1 MAGQWSALPPEVNAG
16 ELMAGDQGA
25 SIAAA
30 AAAHE
35 ALAAALAAEGAR
47 MGATTGATAATGWIG
62 AGGTAMIATA
72 IPYVAALEALSAW
85 VQQSAASAAA
95 IEQAYA
101 TARAAMIQV
110 PVCSTNRTAQA
121 GFVATNVIGQN
132 TPIIIALDTEYF
144 GHFWPNNAA
153 QMGSYEGIVMGIVA
167 ALTTPPPPAPLTSN
181 PAGMAGQAAA
191 VGEAAAHGAASAAM
205 SQGLQGVNQASGA
218 AQPTAAAPA
227 GAAQSMASMAPQM
240 LGQLGQL
247 PQMLGQF
254 PQMLGQFPQM
264 LGQFPQMAMGLLGP
278 LASGMNAN
286 SMSGA
291 ELDKSSEHLNTAALA
306 STTDAAAR
314 GGGGAGG
321 IGGAP
326 VMSSYT
332 RPTGSFNAP
341 GPPKLPAGWAPGAAA
356 APEVATSAQPA
367 SAGGTGGLYGAPP
380 PMGRD
385 ERSKEGAAEGR
396 TVQLTVG
403 PRTGRGE

>member
-35 ALAAALAAEGAR
+35 ALAVALTTEGAR
-47 MGATTGATAATGWIG
+47 MGATTGATATTGWTG
-62 AGGTAMIATA
+62 AGGAAMIATA
-72 IPYVAALEALSAW
+72 IPYVAALEALSGW

-101 TARAAMIQV
+101 TARAGMVQV
-110 PVCSTNRTAQA
+110 PVCQTNLDTTAA
-121 GFVATNVIGQN
+121 LVMTNIIGQN
-132 TPIIIALDTEYF
+132 TPAIIELVGQYL
-144 GHFWPNNAA
+144 GFWTNNAA
-153 QMGSYEGIVMGIVA
+153 MMGSYEGIVTPIIAGLGI
-167 ALTTPPPPAPLTSN
+167 PPPPAPVTAN

-191 VGEAAAHGAASAAM
+191 IGEAAGHGAASAAM
-205 SQGLQGVNQASGA
+205 SQSLQGVNQASGA
-218 AQPTAAAPA
+218 VQPGAAAPA

-264 LGQFPQMAMGLLGP
+264 FGQFPQMAMGMLGP

-286 SMSGA
+286 SMSG
-291 ELDKSSEHLNTAALA
+291 ELDKSSTEQLNSAALA

-314 GGGGAGG
+314 GGGGGGG

-341 GPPKLPAGWAPGAAA
+341 GPPKLPAGWAPAAPA
-356 APEVATSAQPA
+356 APEVVTSAQPA
-367 SAGGTGGLYGAPP
+367 AAGGTGGLYGAPMA
-380 PMGRD
+380 MGAG